1 MWGLRLFLSV
11 SCHFP
16 FIHYT
21 LSFPPGSPPGSF
33 QRVLPACHRLDRNN
47 SQAVQVKQRLC
58 HTIWKPLCFLW
69 AAHCSKNASLIH
81 WEMAKSVYTHCQT
94 NQNAHENEHTDVT
107 LTWGQS
113 RLTQASSRSGHFS
126 DSLEYTTS
134 IVWRL
139 WGPQR
144 ERQRVWLRRGG
155 GVYIST
161 HQWNY
166 SHSPNSSHLV
176 SFPSGVQNTLTL
188 AHTHVT
194 PGDAWSFHAV

>member
-1 MWGLRLFLSV
+1 MCEVSV
-11 SCHFP
+11 SFCLYLAASP

-47 SQAVQVKQRLC
+47 SQAVQVKQRPC

-81 WEMAKSVYTHCQT
+81 WEMAKSVYTHCQM
-94 NQNAHENEHTDVT
+94 NQNAHGNEHTDVT

-113 RLTQASSRSGHFS
+113 RLTQASSRSGRFS

-144 ERQRVWLRRGG
+144 ERRRVWLRRGRG

-161 HQWNY
+161 HQWNC
-166 SHSPNSSHLV
+166 SHSPN
-176 SFPSGVQNTLTL
+176 
-188 AHTHVT
+188 
-194 PGDAWSFHAV
+194 